1 MKKNLFYVFSIAL
14 IVFILCNSQEVM
26 HYTRRA
32 LYMCYEF
39 IIPSLFPF
47 FVCSNLLIYSGFTEV
62 IARWAEGI
70 MRPLFNVAPSGAA
83 AFVLGIISGFPSGAV
98 CTAELYKSMNLSKS
112 EAERLLA
119 FSNNCGPLF
128 IIGTL
133 GVSVFSSP
141 VYGVVLYVI
150 HIISSILVGIMFRR
164 WGNGK
169 HASPPTRINTRDIPL
184 TEVFSAAIAGGAQS
198 IITVCFSIIFFSAI
212 SQAALDLL
220 RMPPALYTVISGL
233 CEFSGGVLKISALD
247 FNLSQKL
254 VLSSLIVGF
263 SGLCVHL
270 QVMSVTA
277 GSGLSLKPYILGKCL
292 HAITAAV
299 ITAAVLWIA
308 SPYLTVNTYSKG
320 VLSPSFAM
328 SAILC
333 IVAVVVI
340 AFICLALKL
349 TLPRLQ
355 GRASRK
361 CTKDCPHAL

>member
-1 MKKNLFYVFSIAL
+1 MKKKLFYVFSIAL
-14 IVFILCNSQEVM
+14 ISFILCNSQEVM

-62 IARWAEGI
+62 IARCTEGI
-70 MRPLFNVAPSGAA
+70 MRPLFNVPPAGAA

-98 CTAELYKSMNLSKS
+98 CTAELYKSMNLSKT

-141 VYGVVLYVI
+141 VCGAVLYII
-150 HIISSILVGIMFRR
+150 HITSSILVGIMFRNWDSGR
-164 WGNGK
+164 
-169 HASPPTRINTRDIPL
+169 HSSPPTHINTRDMPL
-184 TEVFSAAIAGGAQS
+184 TEVFSTAITKGAQS

-212 SQAALDLL
+212 SQAVLDLF

-233 CEFSGGVLKISALD
+233 CEFSGGVLKISTLD
-247 FNLSQKL
+247 FTVAQKL
-254 VLSSLIVGF
+254 ILSSLIVGF

-270 QVMSVTA
+270 QVMAVTA

-299 ITAAVLWIA
+299 ITAAVLWIS

-320 VLSPSFAM
+320 GLSSSFAM
-328 SAILC
+328 SAFLC
-333 IVAVVVI
+333 FAAVAVI
-340 AFICLALKL
+340 LLLSLALKL

-361 CTKDCPHAL
+361 HTKDCHHAL